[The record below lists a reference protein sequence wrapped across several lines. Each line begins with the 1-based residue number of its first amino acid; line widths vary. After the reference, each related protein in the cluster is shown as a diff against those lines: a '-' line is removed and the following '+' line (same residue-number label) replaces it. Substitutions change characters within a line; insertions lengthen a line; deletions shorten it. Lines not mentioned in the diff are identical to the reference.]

1 MRTSLMITTIIFS
14 KDRTLQLDLAINSL
28 KKNYKDCDEIF
39 VLEKYSEEYLPS
51 LKILKN
57 EHDDVKFIKQGG
69 SIYKDVKDI
78 SLLSKNDFIC
88 FFTDD
93 DIFYRFMQNNKDNNI
108 YEYIFSIESI
118 NICCISL
125 RLGLNICKR
134 RRSGMWFDDK
144 PVAAVDGGDVVFIP
158 KTHYSYG
165 SYWSYSH
172 SLDGHIFQKDYV
184 RSIMSELQYLDERY
198 KYPQNPNELETQMQ
212 RFWPLSNPFIVAP
225 KLSYVV
231 NTPNNRVSETHNDNR
246 SGEDIELDSDFLL
259 GKYMSGKRIDI
270 DLLDFDNIECPHQEI
285 NILEGIT

>member
-1 MRTSLMITTIIFS
+1 MRTSLVITTIIFS

-78 SLLSKNDFIC
+78 SLLSKNDSIC

-93 DIFYRFMQNNKDNNI
+93 DIFYRFMQNHTNV
-108 YEYIFSIESI
+108 YEYIFSIEEI
-118 NICCISL
+118 PVCCISL

-134 RRSGMWFDDK
+134 RMDGSWYDDK
-144 PVAAVDGGDVVFIP
+144 ITIAFDGGDVMIIP
-158 KTHYSYG
+158 KTNYAYG

-172 SLDGHIFQKDYV
+172 SLDGHVFQKEYV

-198 KYPQNPNELETQMQ
+198 KYPQTPNELESQMQ
-212 RFWPLSNPFIVAP
+212 RFWPISNDAIICP
-225 KLSYVV
+225 KSSHVV
-231 NTPNNRVSETHNDNR
+231 NTPNNRVSETHADNR